1 MESPI
6 PIQPDLQPPT
16 QPVTVAISDQ
26 AFPMAQWLKT
36 PRGQADVLVR
46 VISPVAAIVIRAAKT
61 YVQSLT
67 GFLAASGLGMAPS
80 VLPAGDFWHLLAKCA
95 GLALAPAF
103 MSTLYNVSTLLTA
116 LGDKYPT
123 LKS

>member
-1 MESPI
+1 MANEPS
-6 PIQPDLQPPT
+6 LT
-16 QPVTVAISDQ
+16 QPTTVAISDRAYPIGQ
-26 AFPMAQWLKT
+26 MLAT
-36 PRGQADVLVR
+36 PYGHPEVFVK
-46 VISPVAAIVIRAAKT
+46 VITPIAAIVIRAAKT

-103 MSTLYNVSTLLTA
+103 MSTLYNISTLLTA